1 MSDNAGEKRN
11 LTLECVEM
19 QKTSLDIIKEAYSSK
34 FELKDQ
40 IREVDE
46 RIKEVDQRTASEIKV
61 IHSELD
67 IIRKETHDTRGELIE
82 VRRENAK
89 AAANFKEFQEELKPV
104 LDAFH
109 RGLTLKSKIGTFA
122 IGYTVM
128 IAVFPQVQPRVIL
141 ESLIKLMA
149 IL

>member
-1 MSDNAGEKRN
+1 MSDNVGEKRN

-46 RIKEVDQRTASEIKV
+46 RIKEVDKRTASEIKV

-89 AAANFKEFQEELKPV
+89 AAANFEEFKEELKPV

-109 RGLTLKSKIGTFA
+109 KGLTLKSKIGTIA
-122 IGYTVM
+122 IGYTII
-128 IAVFPQVQPRVIL
+128 IAVFPQAQPQAI
-141 ESLIKLMA
+141 MA
-149 IL
+149 ILLKFAAVL